1 MYLINYTKTVLTI
14 SQETSIPEM
23 SFCIQQDDS
32 PKGNCNGHKTESE
45 GVPYLANGPKSW
57 RIILG
62 RKFFLSKKKFS
73 AKFLLRGNKN
83 LGEGG
88 FFLFDLI

>member
-45 GVPYLANGPKSW
+45 GVPYLANRPKFW
-57 RIILG
+57 RI
-62 RKFFLSKKKFS
+62 FFGKIFS
-73 AKFLLRGNKN
+73 AKNFVRQNFHQGVTNI
-83 LGEGG
+83 GG
-88 FFLFDLI
+88 GDFFYLI

>member
-45 GVPYLANGPKSW
+45 GVPYLANKPKFGDFFGGG
-57 RIILG
+57 IFQQ
-62 RKFFLSKKKFS
+62 KFFF
-73 AKFLLRGNKN
+73 A
-83 LGEGG
+83 
-88 FFLFDLI
+88 